1 MRITIENVMAFLP
14 SGESKQVDI
23 AVEGDKIVAVGN
35 LPADWQ
41 TDRTISGAGKF
52 AIPGLVNAH
61 THASMTLLRSYA
73 DDMQLMDWLENKIW
87 PIEAKLTER
96 DIYWGAMLAALEM
109 IKSGTTAFADMYGPD
124 MGKVAEVVKESGL
137 RGVLSR
143 GLIGVAPDADMKLE
157 ENISLYKE
165 WHGEADGRIQVMFGP
180 HALYTC
186 PPTYLEKVANTA
198 KELGA
203 EVHIHMSET
212 RFEIETCLKEYGKRP
227 FAHVES
233 TGLFENGT
241 LAAHCVHLDDEDIAI
256 IKKHGIRV
264 AHNPGSNMK
273 LASGIAPVP
282 RLLEEGITVALG
294 TDGASSNNNLDML
307 EEVNLAAMLHKVASY
322 DPTAVPAKTALQMGT
337 VEGAK
342 AIGLQGVGTIA
353 AGQKADIVLLAM
365 EGAAWTPCYD
375 PVSLLVYSANAS
387 AVDTVMVDGRLL
399 MEKRELL
406 TLDEE
411 KILFEARQCAERL
424 IAR

>member
-1 MRITIENVMAFLP
+1 MRITIQNVMAFLP
-14 SGESKQVDI
+14 TGESKTVDI
-23 AVEGDKIVAVGN
+23 AIENDKIVAVGM
-35 LPADWQ
+35 LPTSWEA
-41 TDRTISGAGKF
+41 DRTISGEGKF

-87 PIEAKLTER
+87 PIEAKLTSH

-124 MGKVAEVVKESGL
+124 MSKVAEVVQTSGL

-143 GLIGVAPDADMKLE
+143 GLIGVAPDADVKLE
-157 ENISLYKE
+157 ENIALYNE
-165 WHGEADGRIQVMFGP
+165 WHGEADGRIQIMFGP

-186 PPTYLEKVANTA
+186 PPDYLEKVAKAANT
-198 KELGA
+198 LGA
-203 EVHIHMSET
+203 EVHMHMSET
-212 RFEIETCLKEYGKRP
+212 RFEIESCLREYGKRP
-227 FAHVES
+227 FAHVEA
-233 TGLFENGT
+233 TGLFDNGT
-241 LAAHCVHLDDEDIAI
+241 LAAHCVHLDEEDIDI

-282 RLLEEGITVALG
+282 RLLQEGITVALG
-294 TDGASSNNNLDML
+294 TDGTSSNNNLDML

-322 DPTAVPAKTALQMGT
+322 DPTAVPAKTALEMGT
-337 VEGAK
+337 IEGAK
-342 AIGLQGVGTIA
+342 ALGLRGIGKIEE
-353 AGQKADIVLLAM
+353 GQKADIVLLTM

-387 AVDTVMVDGRLL
+387 AVDTVLVDGRIL
-399 MEKRELL
+399 MEKREVL

-411 KILFEARQCAERL
+411 KILFEARKCAERL
-424 IAR
+424 IAG